1 MAQEVAPAELRHVLR
16 ETFGGDARSAALVE
30 YFHTQRDPVVAQTVD
45 KAASWLHH
53 HGHAH
58 VAVLCVDLAQD
69 TEGQLDRMR
78 VKVLPQPT
86 TVALYRQYG
95 QRTQLWAGQA
105 TSASALVHA
114 AIR

>member
-1 MAQEVAPAELRHVLR
+1 MWARRKARIIGLDRADEAQYRH
-16 ETFGGDARSAALVE
+16 ALE
-30 YFHTQRDPVVAQTVD
+30 YF
-45 KAASWLHH
+45 S
-53 HGHAH
+53 
-58 VAVLCVDLAQD
+58 
-69 TEGQLDRMR
+69 
-78 VKVLPQPT
+78 VLPQPT

>member
-1 MAQEVAPAELRHVLR
+1 MAQAVPPAKLRNVLR
-16 ETFGGDARSAALVE
+16 ETFGRGARSTALVE
-30 YFHTQRDPVVAQTVD
+30 YFHTQRDPVVARAVD
-45 KAASWLHH
+45 KAASWLRN
-53 HGHAH
+53 HGHAE
-58 VAVLCVDLAQD
+58 VTVLCVDLAQD
-69 TEGQLDRMR
+69 VDGQLDVMR

-86 TVALYRQYG
+86 TVALYQQYG